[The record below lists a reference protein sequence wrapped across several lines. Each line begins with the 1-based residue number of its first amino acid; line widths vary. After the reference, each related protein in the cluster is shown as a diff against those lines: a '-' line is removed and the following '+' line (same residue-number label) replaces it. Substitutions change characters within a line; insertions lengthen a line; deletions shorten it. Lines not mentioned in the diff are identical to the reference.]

1 MIRVLRELHEA
12 PKEYQE
18 ILRRY
23 CGLNPYG
30 ENLVRLAWGCNR
42 LSWKCGKW
50 EDRDSEGYLIREQ
63 FEARL
68 VPKYPEREKWHIE
81 MWNPPHKYGTPESWW
96 AEQKLENPSC
106 AGDYLLGNGPYPQ
119 RGEYESIFIIET
131 IDKHFR
137 QLDSRILH
145 FLGKHIRT
153 FLIAS
158 AMARRQAIKDQ
169 QEQEALERDKRM
181 DDILTPNEPFNLAS
195 TNTSSAGK
203 SWKQIIREDRL
214 QKAS

>member
-1 MIRVLRELHEA
+1 MINVLRETHEA
-12 PKEYQE
+12 PKEYQD
-18 ILRRY
+18 ILARY
-23 CGLNPYG
+23 GGFNPYG
-30 ENLVRLAWGCNR
+30 EPLLRLVWGSNR

-50 EDRDSEGYLIREQ
+50 EDRDSAGYLIREQ

-81 MWNPPHKYGTPESWW
+81 IWNPPHKYGTPESWW

-119 RGEYESIFIIET
+119 RGDYESVFVIENQQ
-131 IDKHFR
+131 KEFR
-137 QLDSRILH
+137 GLDSRILH
-145 FLGKHIRT
+145 YLGRQIRAFLT
-153 FLIAS
+153 AS
-158 AMARRQAIKDQ
+158 EAARRQAARDEK
-169 QEQEALERDKRM
+169 EKEGLERDKRM